1 MPSVF
6 LLLIFLGKACYFNLI
21 LSLALRVPVWFFS
34 DLDSQSIEV
43 EQYLRDHLFQPPYFV
58 NIEMMALK
66 KKGLLCK
73 VKKWIYG
80 RIGIVTDS

>member
-1 MPSVF
+1 MLSVF
-6 LLLIFLGKACYFNLI
+6 LLLIFLEAYYFNLI
-21 LSLALRVPVWFFS
+21 LSWALRVPVWFFF

-43 EQYLRDHLFQPPYFV
+43 EQYLRDHLLQPPYFV
-58 NIEMMALK
+58 NMETMALK